1 MITQEMTRDLIGRP
15 AYDTR
20 GEKIGKIGQVY
31 VDDRNG
37 APTWATVNTGLF
49 GMRES
54 FVPLRG
60 ADLKDGHVELP
71 VAKSQVKDAP
81 QVGEGD
87 SHLDA
92 PDEQALVRHYD
103 TGAAGGTG
111 RSGNTGPADRATQG
125 ADERPS
131 RHHDDAAVTRSEERL
146 RVGTEA
152 EETGRVR
159 LRKYVVT
166 EEQNV
171 TVPVSH
177 EEVRLE
183 REPVTDGTGRGRA
196 SIGEDEQEVTLHAE
210 RPVVDKQT
218 EAVEKVRLGKE
229 TVTEDR
235 KVSDTVRKERV
246 EVDDPHGQVRRW
258 ES

>member
-1 MITQEMTRDLIGRP
+1 MITQEMTRELIGRP
-15 AYDTR
+15 AYDAR
-20 GEKIGKIGQVY
+20 GEKVGKIGQVY

-37 APTWATVNTGLF
+37 TPAWATVNTGLF

-60 ADLKDGHVELP
+60 ADLKDGGVALP
-71 VAKSQVKDAP
+71 VQKSQVKDAP
-81 QVGEGD
+81 QVAD
-87 SHLDA
+87 DHSHLD
-92 PDEQALVRHYD
+92 PHEEQELLRHYD
-103 TGAAGGTG
+103 AGSGGVAGDGRAA
-111 RSGNTGPADRATQG
+111 NTGPADRSRQAT
-125 ADERPS
+125 DEH

-146 RVGTEA
+146 RVSTES

-171 TVPVSH
+171 TVPVQH

-183 REPVTDGTGRGRA
+183 REPVRDGAGSGRA
-196 SIGEDEQEVTLHAE
+196 SIGEDEQEITLHAE
-210 RPVVDKQT
+210 RPVVDKKT
-218 EAVEKVRLGKE
+218 EAVERVRLGKE
-229 TVTEDR
+229 TVTEDE

-246 EVDDPHGQVRRW
+246 EVDDPHGQVRDRR
-258 ES
+258 S